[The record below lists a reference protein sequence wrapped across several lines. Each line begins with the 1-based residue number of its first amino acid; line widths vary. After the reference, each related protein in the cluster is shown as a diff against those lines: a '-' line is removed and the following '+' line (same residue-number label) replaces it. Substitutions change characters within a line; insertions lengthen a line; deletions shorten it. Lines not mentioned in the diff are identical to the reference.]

1 MDSSLKQSL
10 FAIVMVAI
18 ATSLV
23 SISVITDI
31 RPAPSNLTYD
41 EEDRYF
47 LNEWKDAGGG
57 EFATWGFPEKVL
69 EQFDITARFIAPE
82 VFFSKEFQNAL
93 YISQESFSIATDP
106 TESLRQFDGR
116 KTGESKFTFSIEN
129 EKRKMAAIS
138 RLRNPDDLPAD
149 VLDGLELQQKHFNRF
164 NTISSRTTFE
174 IELPSPTKT
183 SPIDEAFKMLSPTDQ
198 QHLEPYLERLTDV
211 PSILALSQEM
221 SNEVRQAAFQLLFH
235 AQERSGDPILRS
247 PDASLTTH
255 PDFVPV
261 RRLEPNTVVTTIRLR
276 RQIQSSLEGSISS
289 LFSDT
294 LEGVEVHSS
303 LSAKGRAISRNLTPV
318 PEGYILPESE
328 NYLVKESRDG
338 SWWRYFSKTIFGGAV
353 VLEQTERINL
363 PMYEPNLSIAGNDA
377 QIVYVQDKKRNWATF
392 VAASNET
399 SRFRFAADGRL
410 EAEQKEAFIE
420 FCRRMIEADT

>member
-1 MDSSLKQSL
+1 MDPSLKQSL

-69 EQFDITARFIAPE
+69 EQFDVTARFIAPE

-93 YISQESFSIATDP
+93 YTSQESFSIATDP
-106 TESLRQFDGR
+106 TESLHQFDGR

-149 VLDGLELQQKHFNRF
+149 VLEGLELQQKHFNRL
-164 NTISSRTTFE
+164 NTRSSRTTFE

-183 SPIDEAFKMLSPTDQ
+183 SPIDEAFKLLSPTDQ
-198 QHLEPYLERLTDV
+198 QHLEPYLEHLTDV

-235 AQERSGDPILRS
+235 VQKRS
-247 PDASLTTH
+247 A
-255 PDFVPV
+255 
-261 RRLEPNTVVTTIRLR
+261 EPM
-276 RQIQSSLEGSISS
+276 
-289 LFSDT
+289 
-294 LEGVEVHSS
+294 
-303 LSAKGRAISRNLTPV
+303 SA
-318 PEGYILPESE
+318 
-328 NYLVKESRDG
+328 
-338 SWWRYFSKTIFGGAV
+338 
-353 VLEQTERINL
+353 
-363 PMYEPNLSIAGNDA
+363 IA
-377 QIVYVQDKKRNWATF
+377 
-392 VAASNET
+392 
-399 SRFRFAADGRL
+399 
-410 EAEQKEAFIE
+410 
-420 FCRRMIEADT
+420 